1 MSAITANPADNL
13 YGHCFT
19 PDRRWSARMEL
30 DFAVR
35 QGRTALTKMQFSG
48 PLRVQRP
55 FYLEAAPIHA
65 PGRAQASQPCHCCL
79 LHPPGGLVSGDDL
92 NLAVRLEQ
100 DAHVLLTAPSASK
113 FYAADA
119 HNVAQRQT
127 TDLVVTGG
135 MLEWLPRETII
146 YDGSRAEM
154 RTSVELDNASACI
167 GWEMICLGRP
177 AANERFTHGS
187 VRQSLILT
195 RKGLPLLHEV
205 LRFEGGDALQ
215 ECACGLGGQAVSATL
230 FAVGR
235 GAGTG
240 DTTDAAGQDLAAL
253 EACCAAL
260 QDLLL
265 PRRDFDAAP
274 DDAPGDTLGDAPG
287 GTPDDSPDA
296 APCGQSPAAGDSSVQ
311 ARPIPLPAHMGER
324 AGATVRGEV
333 LVVRY
338 LGPDMEEARNLLLTA
353 WHMLRPA
360 LTGCPPH
367 MPRIWYG
374 AF

>member
-1 MSAITANPADNL
+1 MSAITAHLAGNL
-13 YGHCFT
+13 HGHCFT
-19 PDRRWSARMEL
+19 PDRRWSARMDL

-35 QGRTALTKMQFSG
+35 QGRTTLAKMQFSG

-55 FYLEAAPIHA
+55 FYPEAAPTNV

-92 NLAVRLEQ
+92 NLAVRLKQ
-100 DAHVLLTAPSASK
+100 GAHVLFTAPSASK

-119 HNVAQRQT
+119 HNVEQRQA
-127 TDLVVTGG
+127 TDLAVTGG

-146 YDGSRAEM
+146 YGGARAEI
-154 RTSVELDNASACI
+154 RTLVELDNASACI

-195 RKGLPLLHEV
+195 RGGMPLLHEV
-205 LRFEGGDALQ
+205 LRFEGGDTLQ

-235 GAGTG
+235 GADTD
-240 DTTDAAGQDLAAL
+240 DTTNLSGQDLIAL
-253 EACCAAL
+253 EACCTAL

-274 DDAPGDTLGDAPG
+274 DDAPDG
-287 GTPDDSPDA
+287 
-296 APCGQSPAAGDSSVQ
+296 APCGQSSAAGDSSVQ
-311 ARPIPLPAHMGER
+311 TRPVPLPAHMGER

-353 WHMLRPA
+353 WNMLRPA

-367 MPRIWYG
+367 MPRIWFG

>member
-1 MSAITANPADNL
+1 MPANTANPAENL
-13 YGHCFT
+13 HGHCFT
-19 PDRRWSARMEL
+19 PDRRWNARMEL

-35 QGRTALTKMQFSG
+35 QGRTTLAKMQFSG

-55 FYLEAAPIHA
+55 FYPEAAPANA
-65 PGRAQASQPCHCCL
+65 PGPSHWRAQASQPCHCCL

-92 NLAVRLEQ
+92 SLAVRLAQ
-100 DAHVLLTAPSASK
+100 GAHALLTAPSASK

-127 TDLVVTGG
+127 TDLNVTGG

-146 YDGSRAEM
+146 YDGARAEM

-177 AANERFTHGS
+177 AANECFTHGS

-195 RKGLPLLHEV
+195 RGGLPLLHEV

-215 ECACGLGGQAVSATL
+215 KCACGLGDQAVSATL

-235 GAGTG
+235 GADG
-240 DTTDAAGQDLAAL
+240 GQDLAAL
-253 EACCAAL
+253 EACCTTQQNML
-260 QDLLL
+260 S
-265 PRRDFDAAP
+265 PNRDFDDAP
-274 DDAPGDTLGDAPG
+274 DATPEDASG
-287 GTPDDSPDA
+287 GS
-296 APCGQSPAAGDSSVQ
+296 SPAAGDSSVQ
-311 ARPIPLPAHMGER
+311 ARPVPLSAHMGER
-324 AGATVRGEV
+324 AGATVRGGV

-338 LGPDMEEARNLLLTA
+338 LGPDMEEARSLLLTA
-353 WHMLRPA
+353 WNLLRPA

>member
-1 MSAITANPADNL
+1 MSANTANPADNL
-13 YGHCFT
+13 HGHCFT

-55 FYLEAAPIHA
+55 FYPEAAPVNA
-65 PGRAQASQPCHCCL
+65 PGPSHWRTQASQPCHCCL

-92 NLAVRLEQ
+92 SLAVRLEQ
-100 DAHVLLTAPSASK
+100 GAHALLTAPSASK

-127 TDLVVTGG
+127 TDINVAGG

-146 YDGSRAEM
+146 YDGARAEM

-177 AANERFTHGS
+177 AANECFTHGS
-187 VRQSLILT
+187 VRQSLMLT
-195 RKGLPLLHEV
+195 REGLPLLHEV
-205 LRFEGGDALQ
+205 LRFEGCDALQ
-215 ECACGLGGQAVSATL
+215 KCACGLGDQAVSATL

-235 GAGTG
+235 A
-240 DTTDAAGQDLAAL
+240 TDEGQDLAAL
-253 EACCAAL
+253 EDCCATL
-260 QDLLL
+260 QNMLS
-265 PRRDFDAAP
+265 PNRDFDDAPDGTPDEAP
-274 DDAPGDTLGDAPG
+274 DDAPDDASG
-287 GTPDDSPDA
+287 GP
-296 APCGQSPAAGDSSVQ
+296 SPATDDSSVQ
-311 ARPIPLPAHMGER
+311 ARPVPLSAHMGER
-324 AGATVRGEV
+324 AGATVRGGV

-338 LGPDMEEARNLLLTA
+338 LGPDMEEARTLLLTA
-353 WHMLRPA
+353 WNLLRPA

>member
-1 MSAITANPADNL
+1 MD
-13 YGHCFT
+13 
-19 PDRRWSARMEL
+19 L

-35 QGRTALTKMQFSG
+35 QGRTTLTKMQFSG

-55 FYLEAAPIHA
+55 FYPEAAPTNA

-92 NLAVRLEQ
+92 SLAVRLTQ
-100 DAHVLLTAPSASK
+100 GAHTLLTAPSASK

-127 TDLVVTGG
+127 TDLNVAGG

-146 YDGSRAEM
+146 YDGARAEM
-154 RTSVELDNASACI
+154 RTSVELDNTSACI

-177 AANERFTHGS
+177 AANESFTHGS

-195 RKGLPLLHEV
+195 REGLPLLHEV

-215 ECACGLGGQAVSATL
+215 KCACGLGDQAVSATL

-235 GAGTG
+235 G
-240 DTTDAAGQDLAAL
+240 TDDGQDLAAL
-253 EACCAAL
+253 EACCTTL
-260 QDLLL
+260 QNMLS
-265 PRRDFDAAP
+265 PIRDFDDAP
-274 DDAPGDTLGDAPG
+274 EGTSDDAPAEQAPAVG
-287 GTPDDSPDA
+287 GT
-296 APCGQSPAAGDSSVQ
+296 SVL
-311 ARPIPLPAHMGER
+311 ARPVPLSAHMGER
-324 AGATVRGEV
+324 AGATVRGGV

-338 LGPDMEEARNLLLTA
+338 LGPDMEEARTLLLTA
-353 WHMLRPA
+353 WNLLRPA

>member
-1 MSAITANPADNL
+1 MPANTANPAENL
-13 YGHCFT
+13 HGHCFT
-19 PDRRWSARMEL
+19 PDRRWNARMEL

-35 QGRTALTKMQFSG
+35 QGRTTLAKMQFSG

-55 FYLEAAPIHA
+55 FYPEAAPANA
-65 PGRAQASQPCHCCL
+65 PGPSHWRAQASQPCHCCL

-92 NLAVRLEQ
+92 SLAVRLAQ
-100 DAHVLLTAPSASK
+100 GAHALLTAPSASK

-127 TDLVVTGG
+127 TDLNVTGG

-146 YDGSRAEM
+146 YDGARAEM

-177 AANERFTHGS
+177 AANESFTHGS

-195 RKGLPLLHEV
+195 REGLPLLHEV

-215 ECACGLGGQAVSATL
+215 KCACGLGDQAVSATL

-235 GAGTG
+235 GADG
-240 DTTDAAGQDLAAL
+240 GQDLAAL
-253 EACCAAL
+253 EACCTTL
-260 QDLLL
+260 QNMLS
-265 PRRDFDAAP
+265 PNRDFDDAPDATP
-274 DDAPGDTLGDAPG
+274 DDASG
-287 GTPDDSPDA
+287 GSSPTA
-296 APCGQSPAAGDSSVQ
+296 NDSSVQ
-311 ARPIPLPAHMGER
+311 ARPVPLSAHMGER
-324 AGATVRGEV
+324 AGATVRGGV

-338 LGPDMEEARNLLLTA
+338 LGPDMEEARSLLLTA
-353 WHMLRPA
+353 WNLLRPA

>member
-1 MSAITANPADNL
+1 MSATTANPASNL
-13 YGHCFT
+13 HGHCFT

-35 QGRTALTKMQFSG
+35 QGRTTLTKMQFSG

-55 FYLEAAPIHA
+55 FYPEAAPTNA
-65 PGRAQASQPCHCCL
+65 QGRAHWRTQASQPCHCCL

-92 NLAVRLEQ
+92 SLAVRLEQ
-100 DAHVLLTAPSASK
+100 GAHALLTAPSASK

-127 TDLVVTGG
+127 TDINVAGG

-146 YDGSRAEM
+146 YDGARAEM

-177 AANERFTHGS
+177 AANECFTHGS
-187 VRQSLILT
+187 VRQSLMLT
-195 RKGLPLLHEV
+195 REGLPLLHEV

-215 ECACGLGGQAVSATL
+215 KCACGLGDQAVSATL

-235 GAGTG
+235 A
-240 DTTDAAGQDLAAL
+240 TDEGQDLAAL
-253 EACCAAL
+253 EDCCATL
-260 QDLLL
+260 QNMLS
-265 PRRDFDAAP
+265 PNRDFDDAPDGTPDDAP
-274 DDAPGDTLGDAPG
+274 DDASDDASG
-287 GTPDDSPDA
+287 GPSPVTD
-296 APCGQSPAAGDSSVQ
+296 DSSVQ
-311 ARPIPLPAHMGER
+311 ARPVPLSAHMGER
-324 AGATVRGEV
+324 AGATVRGGV

-338 LGPDMEEARNLLLTA
+338 LGPDMEEARTLLLTA
-353 WHMLRPA
+353 WNLLRPA

>member
-1 MSAITANPADNL
+1 
-13 YGHCFT
+13 
-19 PDRRWSARMEL
+19 MEL

-35 QGRTALTKMQFSG
+35 QGRTTLTKMQFSG

-55 FYLEAAPIHA
+55 FYPEAAPTNA

-92 NLAVRLEQ
+92 SLSVRLEQ
-100 DAHVLLTAPSASK
+100 GAHALLTASSASK

-127 TDLVVTGG
+127 TDLNVAGG

-146 YDGSRAEM
+146 YDGARAEM

-177 AANERFTHGS
+177 AANECFTHGS

-195 RKGLPLLHEV
+195 RGGLPLLHEV

-215 ECACGLGGQAVSATL
+215 KCACGLGDQAVSATL

-235 GAGTG
+235 GADG
-240 DTTDAAGQDLAAL
+240 GQDLAAL
-253 EACCAAL
+253 EACCTTL
-260 QDLLL
+260 QNMLS
-265 PRRDFDAAP
+265 PNRDFDDAP
-274 DDAPGDTLGDAPG
+274 DATSDDASG
-287 GTPDDSPDA
+287 GSSPV
-296 APCGQSPAAGDSSVQ
+296 AGDIPVQ
-311 ARPIPLPAHMGER
+311 ARPVPLSAHMGER
-324 AGATVRGEV
+324 AGATVRGGV

-338 LGPDMEEARNLLLTA
+338 LGPDMEEARSLLLTA
-353 WHMLRPA
+353 WNLLRPA

>member
-1 MSAITANPADNL
+1 MSANTANPADNL
-13 YGHCFT
+13 HGHCFT

-55 FYLEAAPIHA
+55 FYPEAAPVNA
-65 PGRAQASQPCHCCL
+65 PGPSHWRAQASQPCHCCL

-92 NLAVRLEQ
+92 SLAVWLEQ
-100 DAHVLLTAPSASK
+100 GAHALLTAPSASK

-127 TDLVVTGG
+127 TDINVAGG

-146 YDGSRAEM
+146 YDGARAEM

-177 AANERFTHGS
+177 AANECFTHGS
-187 VRQSLILT
+187 VRQSLMLT
-195 RKGLPLLHEV
+195 REGLPLLHEV

-215 ECACGLGGQAVSATL
+215 KCACGLGDQAVSATL

-235 GAGTG
+235 A
-240 DTTDAAGQDLAAL
+240 TDEGQDLAAL
-253 EACCAAL
+253 EDCCATL
-260 QDLLL
+260 QNMLSPD
-265 PRRDFDAAP
+265 RDFDDAPDGTPDDAP
-274 DDAPGDTLGDAPG
+274 DDAFG
-287 GTPDDSPDA
+287 GPNPVT
-296 APCGQSPAAGDSSVQ
+296 GDSSVQ
-311 ARPIPLPAHMGER
+311 ARPVPLSAHMGER
-324 AGATVRGEV
+324 AGATVRGGV

-338 LGPDMEEARNLLLTA
+338 LGPDMEEARTLLLTA
-353 WHMLRPA
+353 WNLLRPA

>member
-1 MSAITANPADNL
+1 
-13 YGHCFT
+13 
-19 PDRRWSARMEL
+19 MEL

-35 QGRTALTKMQFSG
+35 QGRTTLTKMQFSG

-55 FYLEAAPIHA
+55 FYPEAAPTNA

-92 NLAVRLEQ
+92 SLSVRLEQ
-100 DAHVLLTAPSASK
+100 GAHALLTAPSASK

-127 TDLVVTGG
+127 TDLNVAGG

-146 YDGSRAEM
+146 YDGARAEM

-177 AANERFTHGS
+177 AANESFTHVS
-187 VRQSLILT
+187 VRQSLMLT
-195 RKGLPLLHEV
+195 REGLPLLHEV

-215 ECACGLGGQAVSATL
+215 KCACGLGDQAVSATL

-235 GAGTG
+235 G
-240 DTTDAAGQDLAAL
+240 TDDGQDLAAL
-253 EACCAAL
+253 EACCTTL
-260 QDLLL
+260 QNMLS
-265 PRRDFDAAP
+265 PNRDFDDAP
-274 DDAPGDTLGDAPG
+274 D
-287 GTPDDSPDA
+287 GTPDNASG
-296 APCGQSPAAGDSSVQ
+296 GQSPTASDCSVQ
-311 ARPIPLPAHMGER
+311 ARPVPLSAHMGER
-324 AGATVRGEV
+324 AGATVRGGV
-333 LVVRY
+333 FVVRY

-353 WHMLRPA
+353 WNLLRPK